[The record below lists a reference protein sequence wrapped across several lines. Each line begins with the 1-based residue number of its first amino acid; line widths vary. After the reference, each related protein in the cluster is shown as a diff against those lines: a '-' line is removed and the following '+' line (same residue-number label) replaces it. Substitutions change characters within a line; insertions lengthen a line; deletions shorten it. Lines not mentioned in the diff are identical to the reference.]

1 MFSGSLKQMDL
12 SAVLKLLS
20 ASHQTGAL
28 KLFDAQNG
36 TAVATIFLQAGQLVH
51 AEAAQYL
58 GLDAVS
64 ICCHY
69 DEEAFAFEENEVSA
83 QQTLAAY
90 PTNKLLEKIS
100 DQIQERIALKLALPH
115 ENEVPVYDVSASLSG
130 LDATPSDLSLLILCN
145 GSRTVSQVAQD
156 SRRTLQETSTIIAKF
171 RKAGIILIRQLQVPA
186 PAPLTVPS
194 PNRTEIQVMTSPESS
209 IAVSQDSNEP
219 KQARYWRGKLI
230 EE

>member
-1 MFSGSLKQMDL
+1 MDL
-12 SAVLKLLS
+12 SAVLKLLT

-28 KLFDAQNG
+28 KLLDAQNG

-51 AEAAQYL
+51 AEAAHYL
-58 GLDAVS
+58 GLDAIS
-64 ICCHY
+64 ICCHF

-90 PTNKLLEKIS
+90 PTNKLQEKMS
-100 DQIQERIALKLALPH
+100 DQIRERIALKLALPQ
-115 ENEVPVYDVSASLSG
+115 ENEVPVYDISASLSG
-130 LDATPSDLSLLILCN
+130 LEATPSDLSLLILCN

-156 SRRTLQETSTIIAKF
+156 SRRTLQETSTTIAKF
-171 RKAGIILIRQLQVPA
+171 RKAGIIIISQLHVPT
-186 PAPLTVPS
+186 PTPLTVPPENDS
-194 PNRTEIQVMTSPESS
+194 VTQAMTSPESG
-209 IAVSQDSNEP
+209 ITLSQDSDEP